1 MGGFWL
7 YPEYIL
13 GLAVVSIAA
22 VKKFLLGRIT
32 QDMGPAQPTGHDK
45 VVNIERRSRAYTTHL
60 ATLQTEQVCGI
71 AVSHSWHKN

>member
-32 QDMGPAQPTGHDK
+32 QDMGPAQPAGHDK